1 VPISLLILLCCRLSI
16 LDLVVAMSPYAN
28 EQALGSLYR
37 TIQPSLQVGLLPAPA
52 AQQGLSL
59 CQGPP

>member
-1 VPISLLILLCCRLSI
+1 MLISLLISLCCRLSI

-28 EQALGSLYR
+28 EQALSSLYQ

-52 AQQGLSL
+52 AQRGLSL
-59 CQGPP
+59 C